1 MSSPNVWSGLELRHL
16 HTVLAVAETGSFTG
30 AAERLGYT
38 QSAISQQVAALE
50 RIVGSPLFDRPGGPR
65 PVHLTEVGQAF
76 CEHAAAIVHRVK
88 AAEADLRALAGGDRG
103 TLCIGTIQSVGT
115 NVLPLL
121 MRRFG
126 GERPGVI
133 VTLRESQKASEL
145 MRWLEAGDID
155 ATFVESPIA
164 EEPPTWLASVDLLED
179 PYVFVTT
186 ADAPEASAGSVTL
199 EQIAHLPLATWGG
212 GGCHAEVVER
222 LAPANAD
229 PDFVFLSDDNPTVQG
244 FIAAGLASGLLPLL
258 TVNLAD
264 TRTVVVPLDP
274 PVAPRHI
281 SFGWHRGRRSPAALP
296 AFVEAAVAVCAE
308 VEANQ
313 RAALSSRLATIR

>member
-1 MSSPNVWSGLELRHL
+1 MSNPNVWPGLELRHL

-38 QSAISQQVAALE
+38 QSAISQQIAALE

-88 AAEADLRALAGGDRG
+88 AAEADLRALTGGDRG
-103 TLCIGTIQSVGT
+103 ALCIGTIQSVGT

-126 GERPGVI
+126 AERPGVI

-145 MRWLEAGDID
+145 MRWLEAGEID

-199 EQIAHLPLATWGG
+199 EQIARLPLATWGG

-308 VEANQ
+308 VEASQ
-313 RAALSSRLATIR
+313 RAALSSGLATTR

>member
-1 MSSPNVWSGLELRHL
+1 MSAANVWPGLELRHL

-76 CEHAAAIVHRVK
+76 CEHAGAIVHRVK
-88 AAEADLRALAGGDRG
+88 SAEADLRALTGGDRG
-103 TLCIGTIQSVGT
+103 ALCVGTIQSVGT

-126 GERPGVI
+126 AERPGVT

-145 MRWLEAGDID
+145 LRWLETGEID

-164 EEPPTWLASVDLLED
+164 DEPPGWLASVELLED

-186 ADAPEASAGSVTL
+186 ADAPEAEAGSVTL

-212 GGCHAEVVER
+212 GSCHGEVVER

-281 SFGWHRGRRSPAALP
+281 SFGWHRERRSPAALP
-296 AFVEAAVAVCAE
+296 AFVAAAVAVCAE
-308 VEANQ
+308 VEATQ
-313 RAALSSRLATIR
+313 RAALSSRLATTG